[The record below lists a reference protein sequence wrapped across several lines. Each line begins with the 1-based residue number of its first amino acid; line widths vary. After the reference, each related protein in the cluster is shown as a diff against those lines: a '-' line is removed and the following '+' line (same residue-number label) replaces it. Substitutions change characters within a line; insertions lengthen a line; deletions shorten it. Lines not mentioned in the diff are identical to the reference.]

1 MEDVLITIEQIKSV
15 LNARTA
21 IKMSEIKKAVKANM
35 GDVIGLF
42 DNTDQIDSDI
52 EKVIRT
58 DIKLGDESL
67 IIRTKDGKYK
77 IRPKIKIVDTLNPPI
92 DKMFEGAAGETAVI
106 SELLF
111 REYNANRMMVDKGI
125 DIVATKDNVY
135 KYIQVKTSNVK
146 DGKVYWQIKQE
157 RFDAHVVVNL
167 RYILVARYNDTL
179 KYKNEP
185 ITQSM
190 FFILT
195 SNDIDRGVKQG
206 WINEGSEFLS
216 IKVKFDTPTGKPV
229 FYNDKETDATYY
241 LNNFDLV

>member
-42 DNTDQIDSDI
+42 DNTNQIDSDI

>member
-1 MEDVLITIEQIKSV
+1 MEDILITIEQIKSV